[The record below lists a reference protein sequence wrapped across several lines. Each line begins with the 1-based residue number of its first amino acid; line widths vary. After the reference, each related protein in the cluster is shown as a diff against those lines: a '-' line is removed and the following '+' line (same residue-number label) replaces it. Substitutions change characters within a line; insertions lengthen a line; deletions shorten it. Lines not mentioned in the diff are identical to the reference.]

1 MALDQGRKQ
10 AIICIGTSRNR
21 PAGVTTQP
29 ERSPEEGEMSAPSTG
44 GPGAKRPRALFAVA
58 LVVVV
63 ALVGVLLAVVLPG
76 SSGPSLS
83 GKTPQQILA
92 KTIAAADE
100 AASAHLVITTNGTT
114 SAIGDIGSGV
124 GRLTV
129 PAGDGRRSLSVILTG
144 SGVFVR
150 FLSVPSPIY
159 ESQLA
164 KLAHGRW
171 ISSPVSRLG
180 QWDSNLVDLAFVLR
194 RDFALT
200 SPLKAVAQ
208 HGAGTGAVVLTGS
221 LPETTVGAFMAPGR
235 SVTSQSGASG
245 VLLSVTLT
253 VSAASPFYPISLSA
267 TDAGGATTMYF
278 TKWGETVSVSAPAGA
293 VPLSSL

>member
-1 MALDQGRKQ
+1 
-10 AIICIGTSRNR
+10 
-21 PAGVTTQP
+21 
-29 ERSPEEGEMSAPSTG
+29 MSAPSTG
-44 GPGAKRPRALFAVA
+44 GPGARRPRALFAVA

-63 ALVGVLLAVVLPG
+63 ALVGILLAVVLPG

-92 KTIAAADE
+92 AAVAT
-100 AASAHLVITTNGTT
+100 ARKAGSAHLVIKTNGTT

-159 ESQLA
+159 ESPLA

-171 ISSPVSRLG
+171 ISSPLSRLG

-200 SPLKAVAQ
+200 SPLKEVAQ
-208 HGAGTGAVVLTGS
+208 HGAGTGAVVLSGS

-235 SVTSQSGASG
+235 SVTSQFGAPG
-245 VLLSVTLT
+245 VLLSVTFT
-253 VSAASPFYPISLSA
+253 VSAASPFYPVSLSA

-278 TKWGETVSVSAPAGA
+278 TKWGETVLLSAPAGA